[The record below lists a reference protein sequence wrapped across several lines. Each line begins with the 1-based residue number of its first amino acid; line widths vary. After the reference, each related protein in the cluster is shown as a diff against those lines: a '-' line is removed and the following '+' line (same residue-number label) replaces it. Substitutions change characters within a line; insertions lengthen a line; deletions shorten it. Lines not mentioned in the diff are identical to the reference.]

1 MAHLDKTKK
10 MHTVSEVSFFI
21 DGWLACSCHP
31 FISWLTPIDTNSAA
45 EKKTDK
51 QMYHLPAAFT
61 VTCPSEILYVCVCVG
76 EGENLLLY
84 LLLLCAIW
92 RRQHWSLYTKLT
104 FSCLPS
110 YPERIRSTLYFPAG
124 WDLEQ
129 DKMIKLTVN
138 DQSSALRGVTLC

>member
-61 VTCPSEILYVCVCVG
+61 VTCPSEILYVCVCVCG
-76 EGENLLLY
+76 RGKT
-84 LLLLCAIW
+84 CCFTCCFCVQSGAV
-92 RRQHWSLYTKLT
+92 
-104 FSCLPS
+104 
-110 YPERIRSTLYFPAG
+110 STGHF
-124 WDLEQ
+124 
-129 DKMIKLTVN
+129 TRN
-138 DQSSALRGVTLC
+138 